1 MKEMAQYFFSAD
13 LGDNRSLFLS
23 PLTDR
28 WLAMSQDVIHDQSGY
43 FLFEQSGIGN
53 AASIDILAQ
62 VHSEDAVFKLQEMF
76 KMT

>member
-1 MKEMAQYFFSAD
+1 MAQYFFSVE
-13 LGDNRSLFLS
+13 LGDNRMLFLS

-28 WLAMSQDVIHDQSGY
+28 WLAMSQDTIQDQSGY

-76 KMT
+76 SMA